1 MIWGDTSLSTV
12 LLQSIINGVLIGG
25 AYALIAV
32 GTTIIFAVMKMINF
46 TSGAFLML
54 GMYAVWFGCRLFPGL
69 GVYLNLPFAV
79 CLVAVVGYVCF
90 VLTLEPIMRKNP
102 DSAVIVGM
110 GLAYLLQNV
119 VVMVFGAIPLSID
132 TPIKFSAFNVGS
144 IVFSS
149 PKVIA
154 FAASIVLSLFV
165 GFLLNQTSFGRCMRA
180 ASESTD
186 ISQMLGINT
195 KMVYAGAWTLGVGLM
210 AVAGVLLA
218 PSYIIMNSV
227 ANVFRNT
234 AMIAV
239 ILGGLGNVKG
249 AFISGIMLGV
259 IESVAGVYI
268 SLDFGP
274 AALYILFLIC
284 IRIKPLGLFGKGG
297 RIA

>member
-1 MIWGDTSLSTV
+1 MTIF
-12 LLQSIINGVLIGG
+12 LQSIVNGVLLGG
-25 AYALIAV
+25 TYSLIAV

-54 GMYAVWFGCRLFPGL
+54 GMYTLWFGCQLFPN
-69 GVYLNLPFAV
+69 VNIYFNLPLAV
-79 CLVAVVGYVCF
+79 FLVALVGYICF
-90 VLTLEPIMRKNP
+90 VLALSPIMRKHP
-102 DSAVIVGM
+102 DSAVIAGM

-119 VVMVFGAIPLSID
+119 VIMVFGAIPLSIN
-132 TPIKFSAFNVGS
+132 TPIKFSAWNVGPL
-144 IVFSS
+144 VFST

-154 FAASIVLSLFV
+154 FIASVVLSLLV
-165 GFLLNQTSFGRCMRA
+165 AVLLNRTSFGRCMRA
-180 ASESTD
+180 TSESTE

-195 KMVYAGAWTLGVGLM
+195 KVIYASAWTLGVALM

-218 PSYIIMNSV
+218 PSYVIVNSV
-227 ANVFRNT
+227 GNVFRNT
-234 AMIAV
+234 AMVAV

-259 IESVAGVYI
+259 IESIAGVYVT
-268 SLDFGP
+268 LDFGP
-274 AALYILFLIC
+274 AAMYLLFLIV